1 MPRQSD
7 LRFTFAMSPHGD
19 RKRPIF
25 EVVSFELREAL
36 SEPFVLTL
44 EVSSHDPAIDF
55 GDVLDQSA
63 LLTLWRGEHA
73 VRYVHGVVSAMQQ
86 GTTGARRSRYRVVM
100 EPLLARAGLR
110 SDWKIFQQQPVPQ
123 ILHTVLKRSGLADV
137 QQHLSKEHL
146 AREYCVQPGETD
158 LDFVQRLSAEEGLY
172 YAFEHSAQGHR
183 LIQGD
188 VLYTHGVIPGRT
200 IRYNATPGGDQAEPC
215 LWSFR
220 YTEQVR
226 TASQTQRDRYFQ
238 HPQYLQQHTYTAPQ
252 LDHQGR
258 DYERFDWPGRYKADE
273 AGKPFTQTRLLSLRR
288 DAQVAEVEGDD
299 ARLQPGLAFDVEG
312 HPRED
317 WNTGWRTVRM
327 VHTGTQNTSQEEDSA
342 DATMGTHYHYIAEII
357 PDRVE
362 WKAPL
367 YPKPRID
374 GPQIATVTGPAG
386 EEIFVDEY
394 GRVSVQFAWDRYG
407 QGDQHSSCRIRV
419 AQNWAGAGWGHIAIP
434 RIGQQVVVS
443 YVDGDCDQP
452 LITARVYDAINPP
465 PYQLPR
471 FETLSTIKSKEHKGS
486 RANELRIDDT
496 QAQISAA
503 LMSDHGASAL
513 HLGYLTQPRPKGGAP
528 RGEGFELRSD
538 EHGAVRAAKG
548 LLVSAYAQPQANGG
562 QLDVTELL
570 QLIDQ
575 ITQQAK
581 SLLDVAQSHQALQA
595 THNARDQLVRAVHA
609 LGAGAND
616 RQNASGNQSI
626 VVMGAPAGLVTATPA
641 SVLTTAG
648 ANVESLAQQDHILA
662 AAERMHLTAG
672 DGISAFA
679 VDGDIRHLASQGNVV
694 MQAQHGT
701 VSVQASEDIRQEA
714 NKQFIATASDKL
726 ALQCG
731 KSAIV
736 LHADGR
742 VEVYGT
748 ELISHASLII
758 NDPASL
764 STALHRWDTTPFNDH
779 FKVTLPDGTPA
790 AHQRYELVYPD
801 GGRTPGVTDAEGRL
815 ALQKGLNP
823 AGLGIVWLNE
833 LHNEQGG
840 LT

>member
-7 LRFTFAMSPHGD
+7 LRFTFAISPNSD
-19 RKRPIF
+19 RKSF
-25 EVVSFELREAL
+25 MFDVVSFELRESL
-36 SEPFVLTL
+36 SKPFVLTL
-44 EVSSHDPAIDF
+44 ELSSHDSAVDF
-55 GDVLDQSA
+55 SAVLDQSA
-63 LLTLWRGEHA
+63 VFTLWRGDQA
-73 VRYVHGVVSAMQQ
+73 VRYVHGVVSSMGQ
-86 GTTGARRSRYRVVM
+86 GTTGARRSRYRVVV

-110 SDWKIFQQQPVPQ
+110 SDWRIWQQTSVPD
-123 ILHTVLKRSGLADV
+123 ILKTVLKRSGLADV
-137 QQHLSKEHL
+137 QQHLTREHL
-146 AREYCVQPGETD
+146 PREYCVQPGESD

-188 VLYTHGVIPGRT
+188 MLYTHGVIPGGSVT
-200 IRYNATPGGDQAEPC
+200 YNATPGGDQAEPC

-226 TASQTQRDRYFQ
+226 TATQTQRDRHFL
-238 HPQYLQQHTYTAPQ
+238 HPQYLQQHTYTAAN

-273 AGKPFTQTRLLSLRR
+273 AGKPFTQTRLLALRG
-288 DAQVAEVEGDD
+288 DAQIAEIDGDD
-299 ARLQPGLAFDVEG
+299 ARLQPGLAFDLDG

-327 VHTGTQNTSQEEDSA
+327 VHTGTQTTSQAEDSA
-342 DATMGTHYHYIAEII
+342 DATVGTHYHYTAEII

-374 GPQIATVTGPAG
+374 GPQIATVVGPAG

-394 GRVSVQFAWDRYG
+394 GRVDVQFAWDRYG
-407 QGDQHSSCRIRV
+407 QSNEHSSCWIRV
-419 AQNWAGAGWGHIAIP
+419 AQNWAGAGWGHMAIP

-443 YVDGDCDQP
+443 YVEGDCDQP
-452 LITARVYDAINPP
+452 LITSRVYDAINPP
-465 PYQLPR
+465 PYELPK

-548 LLVSAYAQPQANGG
+548 LLLSAYAQPQANGA

-570 QLIDQ
+570 SLIDQ

-595 THNARDQLVRAVHA
+595 THTARDQLVQAAHA

-616 RQNASGNQSI
+616 RQHDAGSQPI
-626 VVMGAPAGLVTATPA
+626 VVTGAPAGIVTATPA
-641 SVLTTAG
+641 SVLVAAG
-648 ANVESLAQQDHILA
+648 RNVESIAQQDQT
-662 AAERMHLTAG
+662 LTAARRIHVTAG
-672 DGISAFA
+672 EGISAFA
-679 VDGDIRHLASQGNVV
+679 VDGGIRHLANQGDVIT
-694 MQAQHGT
+694 QAQHGT
-701 VSVQASEDIRQEA
+701 VNVQASEDIRQEA
-714 NKQFIATASDKL
+714 NKQFIATAGDKL

-742 VEVYGT
+742 VEVFGT
-748 ELISHASLII
+748 QLLCHA
-758 NDPASL
+758 NWVTDDPASL
-764 STALHRWDTTPFNDH
+764 STALHQWDSTPFNDH
-779 FKVTLPDGTPA
+779 FKVVLPDGTPA
-790 AHQRYELVYPD
+790 AHQRYEVLHPD
-801 GGRTPGVTDAEGRL
+801 GGRIPGVTDADGCLR
-815 ALQKGLNP
+815 LQKGLSP
-823 AGLGIVWLNE
+823 AGLGIAWLDE
-833 LHNEQGG
+833 LQKEQGG
-840 LT
+840 FV

>member
-7 LRFTFAMSPHGD
+7 LRFTFAMSPNGD
-19 RKRPIF
+19 CKRPIF

-36 SEPFVLTL
+36 SAPFVLTL
-44 EVSSHDPAIDF
+44 ELSSHDSAIDF

-63 LLTLWRGEHA
+63 LFTLWRGEHA
-73 VRYVHGVVSAMQQ
+73 VRYVHGVVSALQQ
-86 GTTGARRSRYRVVM
+86 GTTGARRSRYRVVV
-100 EPLLARAGLR
+100 EPQLARAGLR
-110 SDWKIFQQQPVPQ
+110 SDWRIFQQQTVPD
-123 ILHTVLKRSGLADV
+123 IFKTVLKRSGLIDV
-137 QQHLSKEHL
+137 KLHLSKEHL
-146 AREYCVQPGETD
+146 PREYCVQPGETD

-188 VLYTHGVIPGRT
+188 MLYMHGLIPGGAVT
-200 IRYNATPGGDQAEPC
+200 YNATPGGDQAEPC
-215 LWSFR
+215 LWAFR

-226 TASQTQRDRYFQ
+226 TASQIQRDRYFQ
-238 HPQYLQQHTYTAPQ
+238 HPQYLQQHTYTAPH

-288 DAQVAEVEGDD
+288 DAQVAEIEGDD

-317 WNTGWRTVRM
+317 WNTGWRTTRM
-327 VHTGTQNTSQEEDSA
+327 VHTGIQTTSQEEDSA
-342 DATMGTHYHYIAEII
+342 DATSGTHYRYTAEII

-374 GPQIATVTGPAG
+374 GPQIATVVGPPG
-386 EEIFVDEY
+386 EELHCDSQ
-394 GRVSVQFAWDRYG
+394 GRVLVQFPWDRYG
-407 QGDQHSSCRIRV
+407 QSDEHSSCWIRV
-419 AQNWAGAGWGHIAIP
+419 AQNWAGAGWGHMAIP
-434 RIGQQVVVS
+434 RIGQQVVIS
-443 YVDGDCDQP
+443 YVDGDSDQP

-465 PYQLPR
+465 PYELPK
-471 FETLSTIKSKEHKGS
+471 FETLSTIKSKEHKGN

-496 QAQISAA
+496 SAQISAA
-503 LMSDHGASAL
+503 LMSDHGATAL

-548 LLVSAYAQPQANGG
+548 LLVSAYAQPQGSST
-562 QLDVTELL
+562 QLDMAELL

-575 ITQQAK
+575 IAQQAK

-595 THNARDQLVRAVHA
+595 AHTARDQLVQAAHA
-609 LGAGAND
+609 LGAGANN
-616 RQNASGNQSI
+616 RQNDSGNQPI

-648 ANVESLAQQDHILA
+648 TNIESLAQQDHTLTA
-662 AAERMHLTAG
+662 ARRMHFTAG
-672 DGISAFA
+672 EGISAFA
-679 VDGDIRHLASQGNVV
+679 VDGGIRHLANQGDVLT
-694 MQAQHGT
+694 QAQHGT

-714 NKQFIATASDKL
+714 NKQFITTAGDKMVW
-726 ALQCG
+726 QCG
-731 KSAIV
+731 KSAVV
-736 LHADGR
+736 LNADGR
-742 VEVYGT
+742 VEIFGT
-748 ELISHASLII
+748 QLLCHA
-758 NDPASL
+758 NWVTDDPASL
-764 STALHRWDTTPFNDH
+764 STTLHQWDTTPFNDH
-779 FKVTLPDGTPA
+779 FKVTLPDGTAA
-790 AHQRYELVYPD
+790 AHQRYELVHPD

-815 ALQKGLNP
+815 TLQKGLNP
-823 AGLGIVWLNE
+823 AGLGIVWLDV
-833 LHNEQGG
+833 G
-840 LT
+840 LARDAS